1 MLTVSATTLTEAV
14 QKLVVPLAQSYKQK
28 IDESEARYEVV
39 IKAI

>member
-1 MLTVSATTLTEAV
+1 MNRALQLVEAV

-39 IKAI
+39 VKAI